1 MSMPSQSYTF
11 GKDVQFPFR
20 YQLDPQ
26 LVKQFANDM
35 PYLSLSM
42 ACITIERSRQLARNK
57 CLDNKQILRIV
68 NTIVNSLTS
77 VETSRVPAALIND
90 NDFSQV
96 NHKLMATDPII
107 HFVME
112 W

>member
-1 MSMPSQSYTF
+1 MSRHSQSYPF

-26 LVKQFANDM
+26 LVKQFATDM
-35 PYLSLSM
+35 PYLSLSS
-42 ACITIERSRQLARNK
+42 ACITLEKSRQITRNK
-57 CLDNKQILRIV
+57 CLDHKKLMRIV
-68 NTIVNSLTS
+68 NSIVKSMKTA
-77 VETSRVPAALIND
+77 ETSRVPTALIDD

-96 NHKLMATDPII
+96 QTKLMATDPII